1 MAKKIKIYFDDWR
14 EFINIQERRNRNKT
28 TKTLRE
34 LTKGDV
40 IEVPWEHYNSD
51 GTTYVTINKFMLLE
65 PVKVESIH
73 SKLNPPKALCKL
85 SVVDLTDIT
94 KGISPEEEYQVYKD
108 MKIYHVLEGYKAFDI
123 SNKDLT
129 IEEVYDDITVNV
141 LDHRV
146 FSTLPVKEEE
156 K

>member
-1 MAKKIKIYFDDWR
+1 M
-14 EFINIQERRNRNKT
+14 T
-28 TKTLRE
+28 
-34 LTKGDV
+34 V
-40 IEVPWEHYNSD
+40 
-51 GTTYVTINKFMLLE
+51 NKFMLLK
-65 PVKVESIH
+65 PIKIESIH
-73 SKLNPPKALCKL
+73 SKLNPPKALCGL
-85 SVVDLTDIT
+85 SVIDLTDLT

-129 IEEVYDDITVNV
+129 IQEAYNDITVNV

>member
-1 MAKKIKIYFDDWR
+1 
-14 EFINIQERRNRNKT
+14 
-28 TKTLRE
+28 
-34 LTKGDV
+34 
-40 IEVPWEHYNSD
+40 
-51 GTTYVTINKFMLLE
+51 
-65 PVKVESIH
+65 
-73 SKLNPPKALCKL
+73 
-85 SVVDLTDIT
+85 
-94 KGISPEEEYQVYKD
+94 

-129 IEEVYDDITVNV
+129 IEEAYDDITVNV